1 MALARAR
8 RGRYQ
13 ANYWPGFVDMLSTL
27 LLVVTFLM
35 SLFML
40 ANTSSTQATSGKDT
54 MLSRLNR
61 QLAELT
67 ELLALERS
75 KKESVEDSLAALQA
89 TLGDKD
95 KENDAPHRAARRARA
110 ARRKAPRSA
119 PRGSPPRS
127 MSRRRSPTT
136 RSPRSRC

>member
-35 SLFML
+35 SLFMVTNYVVTTT
-40 ANTSSTQATSGKDT
+40 ASGKDT

-89 TLGDKD
+89 TLTDKD
-95 KENDAPHRAARRARA
+95 KENQRLTGLLGTVTGHTQGAEARA
-110 ARRKAPRSA
+110 KAL
-119 PRGSPPRS
+119 GSS
-127 MSRRRSPTT
+127 LDEQKKITNDAL
-136 RSPRSRC
+136 

>member
-1 MALARAR
+1 MSLARAR

-35 SLFML
+35 ALFML
-40 ANTSSTQATSGKDT
+40 ANFVVTQAASGKDT

-75 KKESVEDSLAALQA
+75 KKESVEDNLAALQA

-95 KENDAPHRAARRARA
+95 KENAAPDRTARQR
-110 ARRKAPRSA
+110 
-119 PRGSPPRS
+119 
-127 MSRRRSPTT
+127 
-136 RSPRSRC
+136 

>member
-1 MALARAR
+1 MALAKTR
-8 RGRYQ
+8 RGGGGT
-13 ANYWPGFVDMLSTL
+13 NYWPGYVDMLSTL

-40 ANTSSTQATSGKDT
+40 TNYFITTQTSGKDT
-54 MLSRLNR
+54 LLSRLNR
-61 QLAELT
+61 QLSQLT

-95 KENDAPHRAARRARA
+95 KENERLTGLLGTAGGPPQGAEERARA
-110 ARRKAPRSA
+110 LGASLDEQKKITNDE
-119 PRGSPPRS
+119 G
-127 MSRRRSPTT
+127 
-136 RSPRSRC
+136 

>member
-40 ANTSSTQATSGKDT
+40 SNFVVTQATSGKDT

-75 KKESVEDSLAALQA
+75 KKESVEDNLAFNTPCSLVECKVW
-89 TLGDKD
+89 LGNESLVIRLCRLKWPLRL
-95 KENDAPHRAARRARA
+95 ELGLWRS
-110 ARRKAPRSA
+110 RSA
-119 PRGSPPRS
+119 SLNFCAS
-127 MSRRRSPTT
+127 
-136 RSPRSRC
+136 